1 MLASMSSSV
10 LSAAISQSKEAAQ
23 SRALRRKELRGK
35 PYDWREV
42 DALLQLG
49 EGYDGPP
56 RFAEGMVEM
65 QRRFTALAKEKDW
78 I

>member
-1 MLASMSSSV
+1 MKMP
-10 LSAAISQSKEAAQ
+10 
-23 SRALRRKELRGK
+23 SRDEQRQLVKQREETERLLEDMRRKELRGK

-65 QRRFTALAKEKDW
+65 QRLFTALARKKGW
-78 I
+78 L

>member
-1 MLASMSSSV
+1 MKKPNREEQRQLV
-10 LSAAISQSKEAAQ
+10 AQ
-23 SRALRRKELRGK
+23 WEKTGPILEALRAEALRGK

-56 RFAEGMVEM
+56 RFGEGMAEM
-65 QRRFTALAKEKDW
+65 QRLFTALARKRNL